1 MSGTEYFDKI
11 VVRTLVIGDGGKL
24 VSPASGVDG
33 LVTAVSGQKP
43 VIASTPTAP
52 TNTAGSAGATYTSA
66 EQTIINALVTQVN
79 ALSLALKNAGHL
91 K

>member
-11 VVRTLVIGDGGKL
+11 VVKSIVFADTGK
-24 VSPASGVDG
+24 VVTGAAGVDG
-33 LVTAVSGQKP
+33 LVV
-43 VIASTPTAP
+43 ASPGVKQIITTTPTAP
-52 TNTAGSAGATYTSA
+52 ANTAGSAGAAYTGT
-66 EQTIINALVTQVN
+66 EQAIINALVTQVN